1 MTDHEMLLSLK
12 KCQKLC
18 LKVSGKNG
26 IQRLKQKLID
36 SREDVDEFTSAG
48 SNQSLLETVSGSALS
63 LPILLDG
70 LQEVMST
77 VIKGLSSFIKPP
89 APFSSAQPQ

>member
-63 LPILLDG
+63 FPILLDG

>member
-1 MTDHEMLLSLK
+1 MTYHETLLK
-12 KCQKLC
+12 KCQELC
-18 LKVSGKNG
+18 LKVSSKNG
-26 IQRLKQKLID
+26 IQTLKQKLID
-36 SREDVDEFTSAG
+36 SREDVDELTE
-48 SNQSLLETVSGSALS
+48 SNQSLLEIVSGSALS

-70 LQEVMST
+70 LQGVMST